1 MPVAN
6 PARPSVLLSSSHP
19 PLPQARPSPRQRTP
33 PHGAHQVA
41 VHSHRP
47 PLHARCWPAAPGITT
62 RRPQVGELVPCQQP
76 RLCPPDRCRRGQRSE
91 GGTQRADP
99 AGGLGAGRGSWAEG
113 GSGGGRRRG
122 RGAGAG
128 LFLGPRVG
136 FRGGLSLDQG
146 CACAGTSVY
155 LVFVHVSI
163 DS

>member
-99 AGGLGAGRGSWAEG
+99 AGGLGAGRGSWAEA
-113 GSGGGRRRG
+113 RARCW
-122 RGAGAG
+122 RGAVFGAESRVPGRVEPRPG
-128 LFLGPRVG
+128 LRLCRDVCILGLCSR
-136 FRGGLSLDQG
+136 L
-146 CACAGTSVY
+146 Y
-155 LVFVHVSI
+155 
-163 DS
+163 